1 MPWETEPVEADPAL
15 STTGRLAH
23 RVRRRMPAVV
33 ALVTALVLGNAYVVM
48 WATRPVGP
56 FTTWLAP
63 SDLWGTYLASVQLV
77 HGHLSP
83 AYAAYPG
90 ILLIFAPAAVVGS
103 IFSLEVGPTF
113 GPFAA
118 PTGWVLMGPI
128 EIALASVAVF
138 ACDAVAQTFGVP
150 RGRRFVLALAEAAVL
165 SSLTI
170 KWGHPE
176 DALAVGLV
184 IYATLEAA
192 QGGWRRSGWLLG
204 VAIVVQPLALLAV
217 PALATAAAVARP
229 RRQIGALAVRA
240 VIPGLLVMVPAL
252 IADWGQLSY
261 WLLHQPNYPAYN
273 HTTPFTAL
281 SPVILYQGFYAVSGG
296 PARVVALGLS
306 VVMGVLLCRHRP
318 SLQRLLFVLTVVF
331 FVRVLFE
338 SVLDAYYTWPVLALA
353 LVLAARATDLRFG
366 ATIAVSLFATW
377 FSNLFWIGVWPWWG
391 IMMGVLAVLMAL
403 CWPGPEPATSGRP
416 DLAEVEA
423 GRPTPLAEQPRYET
437 EPA

>member
-1 MPWETEPVEADPAL
+1 
-15 STTGRLAH
+15 
-23 RVRRRMPAVV
+23 MPAVV
-33 ALVTALVLGNAYVVM
+33 ALTAALVLGNAYVVM
-48 WATRPVGP
+48 WAALPRGP
-56 FTTWLAP
+56 FNTWLAP

-77 HGHLSP
+77 HGQLSP

-90 ILLIFAPAAVVGS
+90 ILLIFAPAAVIGS
-103 IFSLEVGPTF
+103 IFNLEVGPNF
-113 GPFAA
+113 AAFAA
-118 PTGWVLMGPI
+118 PTGWVLMGPL

-138 ACDAVAQTFGVP
+138 ACDAVAETFGVP
-150 RGRRFVLALAEAAVL
+150 RSRRFVLALAEAAVL

-184 IYATLEAA
+184 IYAALEAST
-192 QGGWRRSGWLLG
+192 GRWRRSGWLLG
-204 VAIVVQPLALLAV
+204 VAIVVQPLALVAI

-229 RRQIGALAVRA
+229 RRQIGPMLGRTV
-240 VIPGLLVMVPAL
+240 VPGLVVLVPAL

-273 HTTPFTAL
+273 HTTPFTSI

-296 PARVVALGLS
+296 PARMVAVGLS
-306 VVMGVLLCRHRP
+306 VVIGVLMCRHRP
-318 SLQRLLFVLTVVF
+318 SLQRLLFVLALVF
-331 FVRVLFE
+331 FVRVIFE

-353 LVLAARATDLRFG
+353 LVLAARTTWLRFG
-366 ATIAVSLFATW
+366 AAIAVSLFATW

-391 IMMGVLAVLMAL
+391 IMMGVLAVLVAL
-403 CWPGPEPATSGRP
+403 CWPGPEPVAAGPEDQVGSGTGP
-416 DLAEVEA
+416 PAQPAD
-423 GRPTPLAEQPRYET
+423 QPRYET